1 MALEKL
7 SSDFYN
13 KQINILKNKLK
24 RKRDCEMNFGPM
36 LIILALERQ
45 RQEDLYRFKAILV
58 NIVSFRPAKNI
69 QCLKIEV

>member
-1 MALEKL
+1 
-7 SSDFYN
+7 
-13 KQINILKNKLK
+13 
-24 RKRDCEMNFGPM
+24 MNFGPM